1 MKRLLILVPI
11 LFLGIKP
18 YQQPIIKNQGATTD
32 SLTPFQIDTLV
43 LSVLNINTEIQANV
57 SQQLDQRKHQLQN
70 EKYRLLNEIR
80 RIKKRKEEQNTRYRK
95 EKRKLEQM
103 IKYLEKY
110 ENRGL

>member
-18 YQQPIIKNQGATTD
+18 YQQPISTKQWTNTD
-32 SLTPFQIDTLV
+32 SLTPFQRDTLV
-43 LSVLNINTEIQANV
+43 LSVLNLNTEIQANV

-70 EKYRLLNEIR
+70 EKYRLINEIKKIKQRKKEQR
-80 RIKKRKEEQNTRYRK
+80 RKRQ
-95 EKRKLEQM
+95 EKRELQQM
-103 IKYLEKY
+103 IDDLEKY